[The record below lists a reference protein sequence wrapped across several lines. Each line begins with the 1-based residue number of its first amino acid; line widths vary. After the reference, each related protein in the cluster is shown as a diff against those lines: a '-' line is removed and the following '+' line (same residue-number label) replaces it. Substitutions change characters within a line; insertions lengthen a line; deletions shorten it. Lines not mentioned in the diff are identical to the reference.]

1 MNYSSTS
8 AAGGMLC
15 QSQRGGDANRETGND
30 DEQFLGDRAA
40 NDRVNAGCIEGARDI
55 VPRMLHSA
63 TSAFTRV
70 FVALCLRGVVR
81 C

>member
-30 DEQFLGDRAA
+30 NEQFLGDRAA
-40 NDRVNAGCIEGARDI
+40 NEGRHI
-55 VPRMLHSA
+55 LTLTLFYS
-63 TSAFTRV
+63 
-70 FVALCLRGVVR
+70 LRR
-81 C
+81 SR